1 MLQLMMSQEK
11 QRAARAMEIIVEH
24 MDQSIQKAVLC
35 QPTPKLMWDIFKNK
49 LVNNASAEQ
58 DRV

>member
-1 MLQLMMSQEK
+1 
-11 QRAARAMEIIVEH
+11 MEIIVEH